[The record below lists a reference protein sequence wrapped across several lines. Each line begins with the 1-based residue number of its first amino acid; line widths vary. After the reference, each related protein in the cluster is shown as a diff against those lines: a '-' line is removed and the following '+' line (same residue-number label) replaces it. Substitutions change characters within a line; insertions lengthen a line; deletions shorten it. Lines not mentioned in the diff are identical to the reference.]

1 MFDKVEF
8 SDLYK
13 FKTSIGLILIGLGI
27 ILSWLF
33 LKQDSELLISYEEY
47 YNLIPQSKTLFD
59 KKLSLTSDIIA
70 FLPYISLLLIIVG
83 IILTILGYCKWNTK
97 QKIADA
103 TEKINYDNLKA
114 GIKSQSGTEILETAD
129 KDVKDELKYK
139 SDEELLN
146 ESKEKVEP
154 NKEVKEDIKKG
165 STEIIE
171 KPIEELKDNLI
182 NMENLFLEK
191 ITTYNSFNY
200 KVKSQVKV
208 ANTYEVDFLLNA
220 FDTKKHNDLI
230 IEIKYLQSKLT
241 MQLIRDAFN
250 KGMHIHSL
258 YYNSTKR
265 SNRFILIVIY
275 KEDIAE
281 KEELSRFLK
290 AVEEYIIEIN
300 SNTHKIIV
308 MSDKEAK
315 DYQIQ
320 NIIK

>member
-27 ILSWLF
+27 ILPWLF
-33 LKQDSELLISYEEY
+33 LKQDGELLITYEEY
-47 YNLIPQSKTLFD
+47 YNLIPESKTLFD
-59 KKLSLTSDIIA
+59 KKLSLTSEIIA
-70 FLPYISLLLIIVG
+70 LLPFISLFFIFVG
-83 IILTILGYCKWNTK
+83 IILTILGYYKWNTK

-114 GIKSQSGTEILETAD
+114 GIKSQSGIEILATAD

-146 ESKEKVEP
+146 ELKNEVQP
-154 NKEVKEDIKKG
+154 NKEVNNDSEKG
-165 STEIIE
+165 RIEHIE

-182 NMENLFLEK
+182 NMEKLFLEK
-191 ITTYNSFNY
+191 ITLYNSFNY

-220 FDTKKHNDLI
+220 FDTKKHKDLI

-265 SNRFILIVIY
+265 SNRFILIVVY
-275 KEDIAE
+275 KEDIAG

-290 AVEEYIIEIN
+290 AIDEYILEIN
-300 SNTHKIIV
+300 SNTHKIIL
-308 MSDKEAK
+308 MSDKEVEN
-315 DYQIQ
+315 YEIQ